1 MTSNP
6 AVTVYGIPNCTTV
19 KKARQWLDERNIT
32 YHFHDF
38 KQRGVP
44 GECLAAWLD
53 AIGWQALLNRRGS
66 TWRAL
71 DAAVQANVQD
81 AASAAALMR
90 QYPSIIKR
98 PLVQWPQGRITVGFD
113 VAGWSAILPIA

>member
-1 MTSNP
+1 MTANP

-19 KKARQWLDERNIT
+19 KKARQWLDSHGIA

-44 GECLAAWLD
+44 AGCLAAWLD
-53 AIGWQALLNRRGS
+53 AVGWEALLNRRGS

-71 DAAVQANVQD
+71 DGAVQAGVRD

-90 QYPSIIKR
+90 QYPSVIKR

-113 VAGWSAILPIA
+113 AGEWSARKD